1 MISKHLPQLDLSQF
15 PPKPDHVDRAAM
27 YLGLGMLPYF
37 SRKRAGG
44 EAGWVSTD
52 GTADRFYWGRRLTSQ
67 CPSSML
73 KVSPLYSSLP

>member
-1 MISKHLPQLDLSQF
+1 MISKHLPQLDLSQS

-44 EAGWVSTD
+44 EAG
-52 GTADRFYWGRRLTSQ
+52 
-67 CPSSML
+67 
-73 KVSPLYSSLP
+73 